1 MKNGHFLL
9 GNSRRIKVEPHFCN
23 LVQRLSR
30 GKKKKK
36 KRFVPPGALCLS
48 HTNTSVQVGP
58 ALRFTVETQKQEGV
72 SHFVKEK

>member
-1 MKNGHFLL
+1 MKNGHSLL
-9 GNSRRIKVEPHFCN
+9 GTSKRIKVEPLFFN
-23 LVQRLSR
+23 LAQRLSR
-30 GKKKKK
+30 GGKK

-58 ALRFTVETQKQEGV
+58 GLRFTVETQKQEGV